1 MTDAE
6 IAEIAEAIARRRD
19 ISIED
24 AQRIVA
30 AAEPLWRALEVP
42 GFVDAFG
49 GAEFDR
55 IFPEVVDFIHRLAN
69 PLAHEVT
76 A

>member
-1 MTDAE
+1 MTE
-6 IAEIAEAIARRRD
+6 IAETIARKRN
-19 ISIED
+19 IPVED
-24 AQRIVA
+24 AERIVE

-55 IFPEVVDFIHRLAN
+55 IFPEVIDFIHRLAN
-69 PLAHEVT
+69 PLAYEVP

>member
-1 MTDAE
+1 MTE
-6 IAEIAEAIARRRD
+6 IAETIARKRN
-19 ISIED
+19 IPVED
-24 AQRIVA
+24 AERIVE

-55 IFPEVVDFIHRLAN
+55 IFPEVIDFIHRLAN
-69 PLAHEVT
+69 PLAYEVT